1 MKPISVVICNFNKQ
15 EFVLG
20 AIMSVK
26 TTAAGQADI
35 LVVDNA
41 STDRSVELIRH
52 HHPDVTILT
61 LPENIG
67 GSGGFAHG
75 MQYAYEA
82 GYAYITLLD
91 NDAVVLDGT
100 LADMMQILSERRDI
114 GVVGPAICKL
124 DQPDTIQEV
133 GANVLGDS
141 VYFELNHARQSYAE
155 VSHDMLEC
163 DYVPACCLMT
173 RREVIEKIG
182 VFDSEFFLYWDDI
195 DWCARAKLA
204 GWRVF
209 AAPQYR
215 ALHKGGGVASPDL
228 TVRYYLWRNRILFFK
243 KNINLFDKEQV
254 IDALSEKVAQYITAQ
269 ILLGNHPTHIIA
281 AVNDLMRGALGKY
294 SGQRLG
300 DYGCDKV
307 SIIKQNI
314 VPGDYH
320 LAFKIEESNLSV
332 PLLGDFTRFCE
343 QLSADGYHFY
353 ITDERV
359 CDIIKDSRAIL
370 SNVTL
375 ACEAVPAVCQV
386 INVYAHVLSEK
397 SVEYGSPAVDLYWNC
412 IPSMIEGR
420 VAMQLANIISST
432 MSSLHKYMYAPVS

>member
-1 MKPISVVICNFNKQ
+1 MKPICVVICNFNKQ
-15 EFVLG
+15 DFVLG
-20 AIMSVK
+20 AIASVQQ
-26 TTAAGQADI
+26 TAADIADI

-41 STDRSVELIRH
+41 STDQSVALIRDQF
-52 HHPDVTILT
+52 PCIRLDV
-61 LPENIG
+61 LPVNIG

-75 MQYAYEA
+75 MREAQQA
-82 GYAYITLLD
+82 GYRYIALLD
-91 NDAVVLDGT
+91 NDAVVLPGT
-100 LADMMQILSERRDI
+100 LAGMMDLLASQDNL
-114 GVVGPAICKL
+114 GVVGPAICKM
-124 DQPDTIQEV
+124 DNPDVVQEV

-141 VYFELNHARQSYAE
+141 VYFELNHARQSYAD

-195 DWCARAKLA
+195 DWCTRAKLA

-209 AAPQYR
+209 AAPQFR

-254 IDALSEKVAQYITAQ
+254 INALSEKVAQYITAQ
-269 ILLGNHPTHIIA
+269 ILLGNHPTHIIS
-281 AVNDLMRGALGKY
+281 AVNDLMRGALGKH

-314 VPGDYH
+314 VPGDY
-320 LAFKIEESNLSV
+320 LLSFKIEENNLSI

-353 ITDERV
+353 ITDEMV
-359 CDIIKDSRAIL
+359 CDIIKDSRATL
-370 SNVTL
+370 NNVTL
-375 ACEAVPAVCQV
+375 AREAVPAARQV
-386 INVYAHVLSEK
+386 VNVYAHVLSEK